1 MSELSVCPL
10 GGESGRPQMRMDAEC
25 QPRVHQLHTQLCGR
39 VEVGKKHLQCEA
51 GRARVPRGQLVRQFG
66 SGQTDR
72 ERREKKTTSRLESVS
87 NKTVQVE
94 SPCSK
99 MASRRERWPLCSLR
113 GRPGRRKP
121 WLSSQDCLLL

>member
-1 MSELSVCPL
+1 MGVREWMSADDDEC
-10 GGESGRPQMRMDAEC
+10 RMPTTSASAT
-25 QPRVHQLHTQLCGR
+25 HTTLWT

-72 ERREKKTTSRLESVS
+72 ERRKK
-87 NKTVQVE
+87 QVGWKVFQTKQYKYR
-94 SPCSK
+94 PCSK
-99 MASRRERWPLCSLR
+99 MASRRDWWSLHSLR
-113 GRPGRRKP
+113 ERLGRRGP